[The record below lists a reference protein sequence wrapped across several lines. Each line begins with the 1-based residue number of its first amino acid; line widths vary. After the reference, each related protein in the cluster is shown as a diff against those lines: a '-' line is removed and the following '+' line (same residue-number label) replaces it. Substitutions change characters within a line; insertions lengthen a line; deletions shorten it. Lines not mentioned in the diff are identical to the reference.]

1 MECKRETE
9 NSRKTKE
16 SGCLR
21 LAVETDVDILFDWAN
36 EPLVRKNSF
45 SSKTICYE
53 EHKKWFEKL
62 LENKNC
68 RQYIYMYEGKEIGQ
82 ARVTM
87 NGEEAEIGYSICAKM
102 RGQGHGSRLLQLV
115 CRQVQQDF
123 PKVQKIVGRV
133 KIDNLASQKAFTKA
147 GFEETYTAFELQ
159 ISVNQKQGELEV
171 QG

>member
-1 MECKRETE
+1 MECRRETE

-16 SGCLR
+16 SGYLR
-21 LAVETDVDILFDWAN
+21 LVAETDVDILFDWAN
-36 EPLVRKNSF
+36 EPAVRKNSF

-82 ARVTM
+82 ARITV

-102 RGQGHGSRLLQLV
+102 RGQGHGSKLLELV
-115 CRQVQQDF
+115 YRQVQQDF
-123 PKVQKIVGRV
+123 PRVQKLIGNV
-133 KIDNLASQKAFTKA
+133 KPENTASQKAFVKA
-147 GFEETYTAFELQ
+147 GFEETYIAFEMQ
-159 ISVNQKQGELEV
+159 MPSCNGTGCAESF
-171 QG
+171 

>member
-16 SGCLR
+16 SGYLR
-21 LAVETDVDILFDWAN
+21 LAAETDGDILFDWAN
-36 EPLVRKNSF
+36 DPLVRKNSF
-45 SSKTICYE
+45 SSKMISYD
-53 EHKKWFEKL
+53 EHKKWFKKL

-68 RQYIYMYEGKEIGQ
+68 RQYIYMYEGREIGQ
-82 ARVTM
+82 ARITM

-115 CRQVQQDF
+115 CRQVQQEF
-123 PKVQKIVGRV
+123 PKVQKITGRV
-133 KIDNLASQKAFTKA
+133 KTENLASQKAFKKA
-147 GFEETYTAFELQ
+147 GFEETYTTFELQ
-159 ISVNQKQGELEV
+159 MSADRSQSGLEV